1 MLLNYHKFI
10 IFYLPIFG
18 FLPMSLARLQNK
30 IVLLPHSRAYTRT
43 HTPALYVLLG
53 LSEGQ
58 FETSV
63 GSIDLEGEK
72 KFHKTL

>member
-1 MLLNYHKFI
+1 
-10 IFYLPIFG
+10 
-18 FLPMSLARLQNK
+18 MSLARLQNK

-43 HTPALYVLLG
+43 HTPALYVLPG

-72 KFHKTL
+72 NSIKLFNKSEIHEFIKNPQ